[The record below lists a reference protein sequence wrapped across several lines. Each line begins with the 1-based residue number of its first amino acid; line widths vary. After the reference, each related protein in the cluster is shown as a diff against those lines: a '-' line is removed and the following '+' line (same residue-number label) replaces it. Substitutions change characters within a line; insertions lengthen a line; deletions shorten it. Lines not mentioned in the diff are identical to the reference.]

1 MNKLIIIAILTVF
14 VTHAML
20 TAEASDCEVQGVV
33 YSNGDP
39 IPSDNP
45 CEFNCVCQAGQK
57 MCAVMSC
64 QPAPDMNCVS
74 IPIDGECCP
83 STYNC
88 PDLCPSGE
96 PWHRCS
102 GDLCEGK
109 TCHVPGATCVPDQC
123 GGCDS
128 YFVRQNGT
136 KIKKC
141 NKNRK

>member
-45 CEFNCVCQAGQK
+45 
-57 MCAVMSC
+57 
-64 QPAPDMNCVS
+64 
-74 IPIDGECCP
+74 
-83 STYNC
+83 Y
-88 PDLCPSGE
+88 LCPSGE